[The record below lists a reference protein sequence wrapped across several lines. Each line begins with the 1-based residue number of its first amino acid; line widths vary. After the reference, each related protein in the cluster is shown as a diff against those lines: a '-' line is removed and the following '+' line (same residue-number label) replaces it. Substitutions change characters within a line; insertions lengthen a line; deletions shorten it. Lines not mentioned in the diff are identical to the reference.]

1 MELWKL
7 IEFDKVLEDEGYV
20 ILRESNEY
28 SIYKNIDNYPENFIK
43 VQKDNNIN
51 YIYEIHRNSSR
62 LITTENTDDKAY
74 VYAIILCKR
83 LYDDLDRKYARKIRR
98 CIEQGDENEVINII
112 KNNFDISTYSIG
124 SEEFVK
130 VSFIKNENDIDIKFA
145 GEYILKNVSLSR
157 GYVAFYNYCEK
168 IKNIKI
174 FIDEMKKKCDI
185 DELKLIK
192 LYLIG
197 KI

>member
-83 LYDDLDRKYARKIRR
+83 LYDDLDRKYARKIRG